1 MLFLGKRSIKELTS
15 ISSCLTTVPLKIT
28 YGDDDDDGDGEMCA
42 LAAGKIIF
50 HKI

>member
-28 YGDDDDDGDGEMCA
+28 YGDDDDGEGEMCA
-42 LAAGKIIF
+42 LVAGKIIF